1 MEHGGKQKTS
11 TTYAA
16 YKDSGAVNNVVN
28 PSAVTSTTAPE
39 KPKKPTN
46 AELTRQV
53 GYLKRDKSLSN
64 EKVDKLKSKSV
75 HDNELHQLEMVAMD
89 SKLYA
94 KTEECKGLAAL
105 AQTRRREASI
115 STQQAEVKVAAAED
129 NAKSVLKA
137 AERSVDEA
145 QAAARKTVH
154 AERRHTAS
162 LLSTKEAACQKRIGC
177 LTRAHD
183 EVVKQK
189 DDKISKVLEEKKKL
203 RELVN
208 TANAEVV
215 RIKKLSRE
223 DFDALKVQYKDMFKS
238 QKIKHAEDIQKKKN
252 EITKLQNDNDE
263 LLRMMSEVADDADN
277 KAYAER
283 VATKRAESSSILA
296 DQRLKKFKDYR
307 DKYRVLKDELVEAQ
321 EENAEMAEKIKE
333 YELSVNEMT
342 QNYEETIHNL
352 TPQLFEKTW
361 VKNKGRLCGTVC
373 ILFAILYCCHHQH
386 ILYSQ
391 SCLFC
396 RTSLSQVRG
405 AAKCNGCPM

>member
-1 MEHGGKQKTS
+1 VEHGGKQKTS

-223 DFDALKVQYKDMFKS
+223 DFDALKVQYKD
-238 QKIKHAEDIQKKKN
+238 I
-252 EITKLQNDNDE
+252 
-263 LLRMMSEVADDADN
+263 LL
-277 KAYAER
+277 Y
-283 VATKRAESSSILA
+283 T
-296 DQRLKKFKDYR
+296 
-307 DKYRVLKDELVEAQ
+307 
-321 EENAEMAEKIKE
+321 
-333 YELSVNEMT
+333 
-342 QNYEETIHNL
+342 
-352 TPQLFEKTW
+352 
-361 VKNKGRLCGTVC
+361 
-373 ILFAILYCCHHQH
+373 
-386 ILYSQ
+386 
-391 SCLFC
+391 
-396 RTSLSQVRG
+396 
-405 AAKCNGCPM
+405 